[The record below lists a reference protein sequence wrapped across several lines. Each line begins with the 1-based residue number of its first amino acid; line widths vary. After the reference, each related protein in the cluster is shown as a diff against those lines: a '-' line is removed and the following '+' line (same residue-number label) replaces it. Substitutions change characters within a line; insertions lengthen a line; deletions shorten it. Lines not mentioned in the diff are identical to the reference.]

1 MRTWQY
7 IAWTVALLV
16 ISPFV
21 NAVDFPVSGLQ
32 FEDELEL
39 GWEMDYL
46 TERSDADNDGLSEDD
61 NTVVLLG
68 QQVESPAI
76 TDPGSYDP
84 DFVDLYPGYGYSLL
98 WDDGRFYRADDT
110 LYVEVDGVR
119 TYAYLSTYGIDEEKG
134 TIMAPPGYYLIVDKD
149 RKIMGQPVVH
159 YDGTSYN
166 LGMARQ
172 YVRAPLDNGEPL
184 LLLLL
189 LFYLLWKRRER
200 RLCEESDI
208 DSVS

>member
-21 NAVDFPVSGLQ
+21 NAVEFPVSGLQ

-98 WDDGRFYRADDT
+98 WDDGRYYRADDT

-184 LLLLL
+184 LLLLP

>member
-98 WDDGRFYRADDT
+98 WDDGRYYRADDT

>member
-98 WDDGRFYRADDT
+98 WDDGRYYRADDT

-184 LLLLL
+184 LLLLP

>member
-7 IAWTVALLV
+7 IAWMVALLV

-21 NAVDFPVSGLQ
+21 NAVEFPVSGLQ

-98 WDDGRFYRADDT
+98 WDDGRYYRADDT

>member
-98 WDDGRFYRADDT
+98 WDDGRYYRADDT

-189 LFYLLWKRRER
+189 LFYLLWKRKER

>member
-21 NAVDFPVSGLQ
+21 NAVDFPASGLQ

-98 WDDGRFYRADDT
+98 WDDGRYYRADDT

-134 TIMAPPGYYLIVDKD
+134 TIMAPLGYYLIVDKD

-184 LLLLL
+184 LLLLP

>member
-98 WDDGRFYRADDT
+98 WDDGRYYRADDT

-200 RLCEESDI
+200 SLCEESDI

>member
-7 IAWTVALLV
+7 IAWMVALLV

-21 NAVDFPVSGLQ
+21 NAVEFPVSGLQ

-184 LLLLL
+184 LLLLP

>member
-7 IAWTVALLV
+7 IAWMVALLV

-21 NAVDFPVSGLQ
+21 NAVEFPVSGLQ

-98 WDDGRFYRADDT
+98 WDDGRYYRADDT

-184 LLLLL
+184 LLLLP

>member
-21 NAVDFPVSGLQ
+21 NAVVFPVSGLQ

-98 WDDGRFYRADDT
+98 WDDGRYYRADDT

-184 LLLLL
+184 LLLLP

>member
-98 WDDGRFYRADDT
+98 WDDGRYYRADDT

-200 RLCEESDI
+200 RLCEVSDI

>member
-1 MRTWQY
+1 MRIWQY

-98 WDDGRFYRADDT
+98 WDDGRYYRADDT

-172 YVRAPLDNGEPL
+172 YVRAPLDNGEPFL
-184 LLLLL
+184 LLLP

>member
-21 NAVDFPVSGLQ
+21 NAVEFPVSGLQ

-98 WDDGRFYRADDT
+98 WDDGRYYRADDT

-208 DSVS
+208 DSVT